1 MMGPTRKAFIET
13 TTVVVAF
20 TWGAFTGIIDW

>member
-1 MMGPTRKAFIET
+1 MGPMLKAFIKT

-20 TWGAFTGIIDW
+20 TWETFTGIIDW